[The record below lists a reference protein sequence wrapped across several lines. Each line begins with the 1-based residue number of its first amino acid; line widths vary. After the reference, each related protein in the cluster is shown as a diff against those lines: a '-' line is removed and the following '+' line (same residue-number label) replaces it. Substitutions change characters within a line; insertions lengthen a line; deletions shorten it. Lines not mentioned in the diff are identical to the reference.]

1 MLFRSYAALT
11 QPHPLT
17 AREIQEQVLDS
28 DTILLEYAL
37 GEERSYL
44 WAVTPTSLRSY
55 TLPKRSVVNEQA
67 RLVYELM
74 TERNRGEEKEP
85 AAEQQQH
92 VAKADARLAPEMARL
107 SRMLLGPVASQL
119 GAKRLVIVGQG
130 ALQYLPFG
138 ALPEPSTRRQG
149 DAATRREIGR
159 AHV

>member
-1 MLFRSYAALT
+1 
-11 QPHPLT
+11 
-17 AREIQEQVLDS
+17 
-28 DTILLEYAL
+28 
-37 GEERSYL
+37 
-44 WAVTPTSLRSY
+44 
-55 TLPKRSVVNEQA
+55 
-67 RLVYELM
+67 M

-149 DAATRREIGR
+149 DAATRRNSSPRRVDSSRKKSDER
-159 AHV
+159 HLHQLRRRR